1 MNIPPRQYQKHT
13 FEKGINTDTAAEYL
27 PQNQARYMLN
37 CRAYTFGNIGVITN
51 IKGNTLVETQ
61 LPAGTNQT
69 IGSYGDEA
77 NNRFFFFVYN
87 SNGYHTIYQY
97 NDITQQVSVV
107 FQSISQSDDIDILT
121 LDPNYPIL
129 HIDIVAENLIYWV
142 DGLNKARKFNI
153 NKMLDTSAAGY
164 GLSVL
169 EEYITAYKQTAP
181 FAPTCAY
188 FTDTTRNANNLFAN
202 LFKFT
207 QQFIYDDG
215 ELSNWSDWSK
225 VPLPS
230 LETYIGVGNIT
241 NTNNAINVVV
251 NTGNKLV
258 KKIQIAV
265 KINNTKLGADNQIQT
280 TDFVICQVLD
290 KAELNIADNSNFTW
304 VFYNDGSYSSTD
316 QAKINRINPA
326 LPAAPVCQSFV
337 NNAMTYSNFY
347 EGFDKVAIDASV
359 AVSFVDLYI
368 PSGVQNQLNSPSITV
383 SLVSVDK
390 VRRIGFIIAVV
401 EVVRYNP
408 IYRFTIGADVKAG
421 NTFRVYG
428 TNGGQNLLQKLN
440 NVPFI
445 DSGGG
450 SDNYYYQYTA
460 GPNDTA
466 ATVGANIKNFL
477 RGIGRGFPSNA
488 AAITNETKNGDGSVS
503 WDYGYLGK
511 WKETQTVFS
520 GSVNPVNYET
530 LKDDG
535 TSVNLIKYGTTRNYA
550 FVYIDEDGR
559 ESNAYT
565 SSTCVIRT
573 PFVTEIGLNS
583 SGDYQQ
589 PIHTLTINHVPPL
602 WAKYWRL
609 VRTPD
614 TATFIWVLI
623 QEVIEVNP
631 ADGSGEYLDLAI
643 GSLPTY
649 NELHPNS
656 ILAYDFARGDRLRP
670 ICSNTAAGTLYSRFF
685 DCEVIG
691 YNTETSQQ
699 MNGPVIVNGT
709 SIVTVGVPVLASQ
722 VGFYIQINGNERLIT
737 AVNTSNNQYT
747 LDQPIASDNTPNPLT
762 PVQVNNYVLI
772 DRRGTIRI
780 SKPDGITILPNSI
793 IELYKP
799 PASDISP
806 DYMLYYDFGMKFP
819 ILNWGTSQAY
829 HSCNEQDQTASLP
842 GLMTV
847 SNGDAYIRNR
857 EYPTNTIF
865 PGTEVVV
872 YKAVDPN
879 FSDFYYSDLHDTGR
893 VYPQDTGIGSKHFGS
908 RVRFSNNF
916 IQDTS
921 INGLND
927 FDNADRKD
935 YNDPYGNIMR
945 THYREARMWVFKQL
959 RDAWVPIN
967 HTLTTDAQG
976 NTLLAA
982 TEFLLNEMQYLAW
995 EGGIGNN
1002 PESWT
1007 SNGTM
1012 QYHAS
1017 PNSGVFLRI
1026 GGDGQD
1032 AISTIY
1038 EFDTEARQF
1047 LGIVDR
1053 YNLKLYA
1060 GVDRKNSEILWT
1072 ILPYIPVLY
1081 NSVFNPNIWV
1091 TANDITSGATGI
1103 VVTQPANGSVVYDP
1117 VGGNFVV
1124 TMNTGFTG
1132 NDSFTYKLQ
1141 LSGGGFTAI
1150 KKCCLTVTQ
1159 PANRPEGYRTRA
1171 SSAQCILVDVPV
1183 VTTNF
1188 AIRAQY
1194 GYSFTAVTDGSGS
1207 ILPSDFPTIN
1217 VTPGVT
1223 QYFHYAS
1230 TTLGTINV
1238 TIVGSNIV
1246 MNQRINLYVNNIV
1259 VDHVNIT
1266 TQGTYSLN
1274 MPATTDPT
1282 PILIS
1287 MDTFT

>member
-1 MNIPPRQYQKHT
+1 MNIPPKQYRKQT
-13 FEKGINTDTAAEYL
+13 FEGGIDTDSAPEYI
-27 PQNQARYMLN
+27 PQNRARYMLN
-37 CRAYTFGNIGVITN
+37 CRAFSFGNIGVITN
-51 IKGNTLVETQ
+51 IRGNTLVFTS

-69 IGSYGDEA
+69 IGSYADEA

-97 NDITQQVSVV
+97 SDINQQVSVV
-107 FQSISQSDDIDILT
+107 FQSITQSDDIDILT
-121 LDPNYPIL
+121 FDPNYPIL

-153 NKMLDTSAAGY
+153 AKMLDSSPLGY

-169 EEYITAYKQTAP
+169 SEYITAYKQTAP

-188 FTDTTRNANNLFAN
+188 FTDTTRNANNLYAN

-207 QQFIYDDG
+207 LQFIYDDG

-225 VPLPS
+225 VPLPTS
-230 LETYIGVGNIT
+230 ETYIGVGNIT
-241 NTNNAINVVV
+241 NTNNAINVNVA
-251 NTGNKLV
+251 TGSRLV

-265 KINNTKLGADNQIQT
+265 KVNNTQLNADNQIQS

-290 KAELNIADNSNFTW
+290 KDELNISDNSTYTW

-326 LPAAPVCQSFV
+326 LPRVPLCQSFV
-337 NNAMTYSNFY
+337 KNAITYSNFT
-347 EGFDKVAIDASV
+347 EGFDKVLVDASV
-359 AVSFVDLYI
+359 NISWVDLYI
-368 PSGVQNQLNSPSITV
+368 PPGVQNQLNNPSITV
-383 SLVSVDK
+383 DLVSVDK
-390 VRRIGFIIAVV
+390 VRRIGLIIAIV
-401 EVVRYNP
+401 EIVRYNP

-421 NTFRVYG
+421 NIFRVYG
-428 TNGGQNLLQKLN
+428 RNGGQSILQKLN

-445 DSGGG
+445 DPHKGG
-450 SDNYYYQYTA
+450 SDNYYYEYKA

-466 ATVGANIKNFL
+466 GTVAANIKNFL
-477 RGIGRGFPSNA
+477 RSIGRGYPSNA
-488 AAITNETKNGDGSVS
+488 AAITNETQNADGSNS
-503 WDYGYLGK
+503 FDYGYLGK

-535 TSVNLIKYGTTRNYA
+535 TSINIIKYGTTRNYA
-550 FVYIDEDGR
+550 FVYIDDDGR

-573 PFVTEIGLNS
+573 PFITEIGLNS
-583 SGDYQQ
+583 NGDYQQ
-589 PIHTLTINHVPPL
+589 PVHTITINHRPPL

-614 TATFIWVLI
+614 TSTFIWVLI
-623 QEVIEVNP
+623 QQVIEVDP
-631 ADGSGEYLDLAI
+631 QDGAGTYLDLTI

-670 ICSNTAAGTLYSRFF
+670 ICSDTTTGTLYTKFY
-685 DCEVIG
+685 DCEVLG
-691 YNTETSQQ
+691 YNVETSQQ
-699 MNGPVIVNGT
+699 MNGLVTVNGT
-709 SIVTVGVPVLASQ
+709 NIVSVTVQVLASQ
-722 VGFYIQINGNERLIT
+722 AGFYIQINGNERLIT
-737 AVNTSNNQYT
+737 AVNTGSNQYT
-747 LDQPIASDNTPNPLT
+747 LDQPIASDNTTNPLT
-762 PVQVNNYVLI
+762 PVSYSNYVLI

-780 SKPDGITILPNSI
+780 SKPNGITIVPNSI

-806 DYMLYYDFGMKFP
+806 DYMLFFDFGIKYP

-829 HSCNEQDQTASLP
+829 HSCNTQNQTDLLP
-842 GLMTV
+842 GLMTII
-847 SNGDAYIRNR
+847 NGDAYIRNR

-879 FSDFYYSDLHDTGR
+879 FSDFYYSDLHDIGR
-893 VYPQDTGIGSKHFGS
+893 VYPQDTGIGAKHFGS
-908 RVRFSNNF
+908 RVRFSNNY
-916 IQDTS
+916 IQDSS

-935 YNDPYGNIMR
+935 FDDPYGDIML
-945 THYREARMWVFKQL
+945 TKYRESRMWAFKQL

-1038 EFDTEARQF
+1038 QFDTATRQ
-1047 LGIVDR
+1047 LLQIVDR
-1053 YNLKLYA
+1053 FKLRLYS

-1081 NSVFNPNIWV
+1081 GNDF
-1091 TANDITSGATGI
+1091 TANTWITDDGVITGATGV
-1103 VVTQPANGSVVYDP
+1103 VVTQPANGNVVYDP
-1117 VGGNFVV
+1117 VSGNFVV
-1124 TMNTGFTG
+1124 TMNSGFVG
-1132 NDSFTYKLQ
+1132 SDGFTYKLQ
-1141 LSGGGFTAI
+1141 LSGGGFSAV
-1150 KKCCLTVTQ
+1150 KNCCITVVE
-1159 PANRPEGYRTRA
+1159 PANRPKGYRTRA
-1171 SSAQCILVDVPV
+1171 SSAACEL
-1183 VTTNF
+1183 TTTPPPPPT
-1188 AIRAQY
+1188 
-1194 GYSFTAVTDGSGS
+1194 YSTININNTTTDFTMAYVKAFQGSTTVFS
-1207 ILPSDFPTIN
+1207 KTN
-1217 VTPGVT
+1217 VTPGWSSSDSILVGS
-1223 QYFHYAS
+1223 Y
-1230 TTLGTINV
+1230 TINV
-1238 TIVGSNIV
+1238 KIFASTDGGTGILRISSNGVVTPYSIPSSGLTI
-1246 MNQRINLYVNNIV
+1246 
-1259 VDHVNIT
+1259 
-1266 TQGTYSLN
+1266 TQYLVH
-1274 MPATTDPT
+1274 T
-1282 PILIS
+1282 PIIVEL
-1287 MDTFT
+1287 DAF